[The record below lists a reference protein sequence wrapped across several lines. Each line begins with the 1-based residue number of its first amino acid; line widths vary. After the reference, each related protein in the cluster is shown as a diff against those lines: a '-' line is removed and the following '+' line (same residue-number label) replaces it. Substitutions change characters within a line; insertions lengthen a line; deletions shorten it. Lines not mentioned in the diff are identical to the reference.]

1 MEMEKKALIV
11 IDMQECYIGPACKHP
26 FYPDTLIEKVN
37 ERIRQAEACSEMV
50 FYVKNKGRMA
60 PAGHVPDFAPG
71 LLLVSDIILVKD
83 RMSLFCNPS
92 VPGLLAL
99 HHIDALEVVGIDGNF
114 CVAATAID
122 AARAGFPVAFPL
134 SYIGIRHEK
143 RFVKTREKLLQA
155 HVQIIESAPP
165 AEGSSQAGI
174 RPHFPA

>member
-1 MEMEKKALIV
+1 MEMKKKALIV
-11 IDMQECYIGPACKHP
+11 IDMQECYIGPTCRHH
-26 FYPDTLIEKVN
+26 FYPDALISLVN
-37 ERIRQAEACSEMV
+37 ERIRLADADGESV
-50 FYVKNKGRMA
+50 FYVKNKGRTA
-60 PAGHVPDFAPG
+60 HADHVPEFAPG
-71 LLLVSDIILVKD
+71 LLLISDIILIKD

-134 SYIGIRHEK
+134 SYMGIRHEK

-155 HVQIIESAPP
+155 HVQIIESASP
-165 AEGSSQAGI
+165 AEGSC
-174 RPHFPA
+174 